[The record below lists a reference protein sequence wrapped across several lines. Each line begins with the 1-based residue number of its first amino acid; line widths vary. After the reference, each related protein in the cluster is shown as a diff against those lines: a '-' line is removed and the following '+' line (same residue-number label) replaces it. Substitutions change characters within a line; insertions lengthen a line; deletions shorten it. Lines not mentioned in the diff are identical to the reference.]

1 MQNPMPPNP
10 RYYMTKLA
18 ALIAKLEN
26 HVEKETENAQV

>member
-18 ALIAKLEN
+18 ALIAKLETY
-26 HVEKETENAQV
+26 VEKDASR